1 MPIGEIFALGAA
13 ISHSVGSLIDKALTR
28 RLPPLKQAALL
39 SLGGALFSFALM
51 AALGRYHDL
60 PDVNVP
66 YLVLGICGGLVSFG
80 IGFSLFLIF
89 LKSVDANKAIPLS
102 GGISAILST
111 FSGIFILGERLS
123 PLTLGGIAVILVG
136 IYALSFFQRNET
148 DLAQSVWLGFKGM
161 AFLVFAA
168 SFWVTGFS
176 MQTVALREVD
186 AVTVNFARLPAIFL
200 FLTLLSYLG
209 VGKYLRPR
217 DEPPPPSPYS
227 SALTQTEGAGFR
239 DVARGFVVPI
249 LNGVLN
255 LGIGSLFILLAIEH
269 AGLAVAF
276 TLSNTSLLWLALMS
290 PIFLRE
296 RLTRKTL
303 GGVLVTLAGVIMII
317 N

>member
-1 MPIGEIFALGAA
+1 MPVGELFALGAA
-13 ISHSVGSLIDKALTR
+13 MSHSIGSLIDKALTR
-28 RLPPLKQAALL
+28 RLPPMKQAALAA
-39 SLGGALFSFALM
+39 LGGALFSFVLM
-51 AALGRYHDL
+51 AVLDRYRGL
-60 PDVNVP
+60 PDIHVP
-66 YLVLGICGGLVSFG
+66 SLVLGVCGGIVSFG
-80 IGFSLFLIF
+80 IGFTLFLIF
-89 LKSVDANKAIPLS
+89 LRSVDANKAIPLS
-102 GGISAILST
+102 GGVAAILST
-111 FSGIFILGERLS
+111 MSGIFILGEDLA
-123 PLTLGGIAVILVG
+123 PLTLGGIAAILVG

-186 AVTVNFARLPAIFL
+186 AVTLNSARLPAIFF
-200 FLTLLSYLG
+200 FLTLLSFLG
-209 VGKYLRPR
+209 VGKFLRPR
-217 DEPPPPSPYS
+217 GEAPTPSTE
-227 SALTQTEGAGFR
+227 AATLTPDQGLRAR
-239 DVARGFVVPI
+239 ARGYVVPI
-249 LNGVLN
+249 LNGTMN
-255 LGIGSLFILLAIEH
+255 LGIGSLFILLAIER

-303 GGVLVTLAGVIMII
+303 AGVLVTLAGVIMIV

>member
-1 MPIGEIFALGAA
+1 MPIGELFALGAA
-13 ISHSVGSLIDKALTR
+13 ISHSVGSLIDKVLTR
-28 RLPPLKQAALL
+28 RLSPLKQAALL
-39 SLGGALFSFALM
+39 SLGGSLFSFALM
-51 AALGRYHDL
+51 AVMGRYQDL

-111 FSGIFILGERLS
+111 FSGIFILGEQLS

-148 DLAQSVWLGFKGM
+148 DLAQSVWLGLKGM

-168 SFWVTGFS
+168 SFWVTGFT

-227 SALTQTEGAGFR
+227 SALKPTERTGFR
-239 DVARGFVVPI
+239 AEARGFVVPI

-290 PIFLRE
+290 PVFLRE

-303 GGVLVTLAGVIMII
+303 AGVLVTFAGVVMIVS
-317 N
+317 